1 MTDFESIREAAV
13 TYIGI
18 DFYKSSG
25 SVRRNLLK
33 KGAPESLIE
42 DVIRYLQEIDY
53 IDDFRAA
60 QRVASRYRG
69 KRLRSRRAMT
79 EVFCRNGIEY
89 EDAKRAA
96 SALGTDEDTALE
108 LLVVSFSVPADASD
122 ITAMRKLLF
131 RRGYSEGTVRRAI
144 DSFFELSNLD

>member
-1 MTDFESIREAAV
+1 MTDFESVREAAV

-33 KGAPESLIE
+33 KGASEALIE
-42 DVIRYLQEIDY
+42 DVIRYLKEIDY

-60 QRVASRYRG
+60 QRVTSRYRG
-69 KRLRSRRAMT
+69 KRLRSRRAMI
-79 EVFCRNGIEY
+79 EIFRRNGIEY

-96 SALGTDEDTALE
+96 SALGADEDTALE
-108 LLVVSFSVPADASD
+108 LLEASFSVPAEASD
-122 ITAMRKLLF
+122 FSSMRKLLF
-131 RRGYSEGTVRRAI
+131 RRGYSEGTARRAI
-144 DSFFELSNLD
+144 DSFFERSHLD

>member
-1 MTDFESIREAAV
+1 M

-33 KGAPESLIE
+33 KGASEALIE
-42 DVIRYLQEIDY
+42 DVIRYLKEIDY

-60 QRVASRYRG
+60 QRVTSRYRG
-69 KRLRSRRAMT
+69 KRLRSRRAMI
-79 EVFCRNGIEY
+79 EIFRRNGIEY

-96 SALGTDEDTALE
+96 SALGADEDTALE
-108 LLVVSFSVPADASD
+108 LLEASFSVPAAS
-122 ITAMRKLLF
+122 ISHRCVNCYF
-131 RRGYSEGTVRRAI
+131 GRYSEGTARRAI
-144 DSFFELSNLD
+144 DSFFERSHLD